1 MLLLTAL
8 DHNKHENASFIYKIM
23 HEKAVVKFSFAH
35 KKAVKIKNLI
45 SLKTYYTFLF

>member
-23 HEKAVVKFSFAH
+23 HENQLLNLALRT
-35 KKAVKIKNLI
+35 KKQ
-45 SLKTYYTFLF
+45 